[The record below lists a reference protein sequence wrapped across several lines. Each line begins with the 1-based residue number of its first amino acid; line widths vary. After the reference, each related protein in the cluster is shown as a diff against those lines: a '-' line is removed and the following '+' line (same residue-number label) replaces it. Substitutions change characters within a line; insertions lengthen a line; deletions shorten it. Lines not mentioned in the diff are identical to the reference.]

1 MGAFQTG
8 VNWVDFCLVNDM
20 ICMVYF
26 SIRYNSLL
34 LLWPYAWESERE
46 SEQWKNSERKRARDR
61 ERARERA
68 GRVVPLCMTHCD
80 DSLKQLCL
88 CSAVIFGWFTPGFFL
103 SFYCEWRPQTR
114 TRLRL
119 YLTCMLGMH
128 HLTRAYIH
136 TGLVITPNTHERQF
150 LKGGAVWFLAS
161 ESTKG
166 TRFKYRDLQLR
177 IVQIALC
184 TQRSCDQK
192 KIHKQ
197 TFG

>member
-1 MGAFQTG
+1 MGAFKRG
-8 VNWVDFCLVNDM
+8 VNWVDFCLVNSM

-26 SIRYNSLL
+26 FVRYNSLL

-46 SEQWKNSERKRARDR
+46 GDERESEQWKKQWEEESERERD
-61 ERARERA
+61 RERA

-114 TRLRL
+114 AWLRL

-136 TGLVITPNTHERQF
+136 RGLGKTPKTHERQF
-150 LKGGAVWFLAS
+150 WKGGAVWYFS
-161 ESTKG
+161 
-166 TRFKYRDLQLR
+166 
-177 IVQIALC
+177 
-184 TQRSCDQK
+184 
-192 KIHKQ
+192 
-197 TFG
+197 

>member
-1 MGAFQTG
+1 MRKRKRGRREREWAMEKQ
-8 VNWVDFCLVNDM
+8 WEE
-20 ICMVYF
+20 
-26 SIRYNSLL
+26 
-34 LLWPYAWESERE
+34 ESERE
-46 SEQWKNSERKRARDR
+46 RD
-61 ERARERA
+61 RERA

-88 CSAVIFGWFTPGFFL
+88 CSTVIFGWFTPGFFL

-184 TQRSCDQK
+184 TQSSCDDK
-192 KIHKQ
+192 KKSPQ
-197 TFG
+197 TNFWIKIDILNNFSIEWMICLKSTSHRFI